1 MQFIYYYKT
10 SDNVRHEGEIGAP
23 TREDAFAALRER
35 GIRPIKL
42 MAKDGS
48 KSNGEMHGVRKR
60 VVSVL
65 VAVAA
70 ATAGAL
76 AFWVGR
82 SSPGAGGEGPL
93 VVQTPSGSVTF
104 SVAQPLMR
112 QRIPGDRQ
120 RIENA
125 PTNLFA
131 FSAEAYLARF
141 AEPGRQFPA
150 NLPTSALASRL
161 DECLAA
167 PIRIASNDFTEYVD
181 LKRIVTG
188 MKLELRAYLAGGG
201 TVEGYAAE
209 LVKRQKMEIAYREKA
224 EAHLNSLL
232 GDKPDDSR
240 LSAAYAYWLKANA
253 SLQAMGIAPLTLPET
268 LRTYQLSLDL
278 DTEDGLPDLAPRTT
292 IESVPVAVPPKS

>member
-1 MQFIYYYKT
+1 MQFTYFYKT

-23 TREDAFAALRER
+23 TRDDAFAALRER

-42 MAKDGS
+42 VAKDGS
-48 KSNGEMHGVRKR
+48 KSNGEVRGVRKR
-60 VVSVL
+60 VVSAL
-65 VAVAA
+65 VACAA
-70 ATAGAL
+70 AVAGAL
-76 AFWVGR
+76 AFWMGR
-82 SSPGAGGEGPL
+82 SSPAEAPL

-131 FSAEAYLARF
+131 FAVETCLAHF
-141 AEPGRQFPA
+141 AEPGRPFPA
-150 NLPTSALASRL
+150 NFSAADLSDRL
-161 DECLAA
+161 EECLAA

-188 MKLELRAYLAGGG
+188 MKRELRAYLAGGG
-201 TVEGYAAE
+201 TAEGYAAE

-224 EAHLNSLL
+224 EAHLKELL
-232 GDKPDDSR
+232 GDRSEDSR
-240 LSAAYAYWLKANA
+240 LPGAYAYWLKANA
-253 SLQAMGIAPLTLPET
+253 SLQAMGIAPLTLPEP

-278 DTEDGLPDLAPRTT
+278 DTEDGLPDLTPRTT
-292 IESVPVAVPPKS
+292 IESVPVAVPARPK